1 MTIIEKFKIFQS
13 FLSPIQKRKYRFII
27 LYLVF
32 QSFLE
37 VIGVGMVIPILSLVL
52 ETEQNYFF
60 SFFGID
66 ENKLGFTKEKIIL
79 FTVSLIFLF
88 FIFKSF
94 FLYLSSKSIYKF
106 AFEVQIELKKKIFK
120 NYINMDYEKYL
131 KNKSSRLISNISTN
145 VPLITQ
151 YFSIPILTL
160 AAEGLILIFIL
171 IFLLLFEPKG
181 FLVLAICLAASLLLT
196 YKTVSKKLK
205 DMGTI
210 KEDYEN
216 KLVKII
222 QNGIGSIKVTKLYDL
237 EKKYEYEFNELNK
250 PLGNF
255 QAITYVFQ
263 NIPRFVLE
271 LIGFI
276 AISLLILILFKS
288 GTTNTEIIT
297 VVGIFAAAGFKII
310 PSVNRIIFSLQGIRF
325 SHSVLET
332 MKNILNDL
340 NKLNHSEKN
349 IHQEEKID
357 FQSSLEFKNIF
368 FKYPGSEKL
377 VMNNFNFLINKNKKI
392 GIFGPSGSGKT
403 TFLDLLIGLLAPS
416 KGMILADGMKV
427 NLNSKIW
434 RNRVSYVPQFNYLI
448 DDTLINNIAFGQ
460 DEKNIDKKLVE
471 DLLNL
476 TMLKQEIVDKNPKKM
491 DMIVGERGINLSGGQ
506 IQRVGIARA
515 LYKKPQIL
523 ILDEPTSSLDNE
535 NERLIIENI
544 CKMENITLIIVSHR
558 ESSLNNCDELYKFE
572 NGKIIKYEKN

>member
-1 MTIIEKFKIFQS
+1 MTIIEKFKIFKS
-13 FLSPIQKRKYRFII
+13 FLSPKQKRKYRLIVF
-27 LYLVF
+27 YLVF

-60 SFFGID
+60 LFLGINENNLSF
-66 ENKLGFTKEKIIL
+66 NKDKIIL
-79 FTVSLIFLF
+79 LTVSIIFLF

-94 FLYLSSKSIYKF
+94 FLYLSSKSIYNF
-106 AFEVQIELKKKIFK
+106 AFEVQIELKNKIFK
-120 NYINMDYEKYL
+120 NYINMSYEEYL

-171 IFLLLFEPKG
+171 TFLLLFEPKG
-181 FLVLAICLAASLLLT
+181 FIILAICLTASLLLT
-196 YKTVSKKLK
+196 YKVISKKLK
-205 DMGTI
+205 NMGTI

-216 KLVKII
+216 KLIKII

-237 EKKYEYEFNELNK
+237 EKRYEEQFDKINQ
-250 PLGNF
+250 PLGGF

-288 GTTNTEIIT
+288 GTTNAEIIT

-325 SHSVLET
+325 SHSVLGT
-332 MKNILNDL
+332 MKKILENLSIVTSDKKLDL
-340 NKLNHSEKN
+340 KEQIN
-349 IHQEEKID
+349 
-357 FQSSLEFKNIF
+357 FQQNLEFKNIS
-368 FKYPGSEKL
+368 FKYPGTENL
-377 VMNNFNFLINKNKKI
+377 VINNFNFLLKKNKKI

-403 TFLDLLIGLLAPS
+403 TFLDLLIGLLTPQN
-416 KGMILADGMKV
+416 GIILADGV
-427 NLNSKIW
+427 QANLNSKSW
-434 RNRVSYVPQFNYLI
+434 RSKISYVPQFNYLV
-448 DDTLINNIAFGQ
+448 DDKLINNVAFGQ

-471 DLLNL
+471 ELLNL

-491 DMIVGERGINLSGGQ
+491 DLIVGERGINLSGGQ

-515 LYKKPQIL
+515 LYKKPEIL

-535 NERLIIENI
+535 NEKMIIENI
-544 CKMENITLIIVSHR
+544 SKMNNITLIIVSHR

-572 NGKIIKYEKN
+572 NGKLKKYEKK

>member
-1 MTIIEKFKIFQS
+1 MTLIEKFKIFKS
-13 FLSPIQKRKYRFII
+13 FLSPKQKRKYRLIVF
-27 LYLVF
+27 YLVF

-60 SFFGID
+60 SFLGIN
-66 ENKLGFTKEKIIL
+66 ENNLGFTKDKIIL
-79 FTVSLIFLF
+79 LTVSIIFLF

-94 FLYLSSKSIYKF
+94 FLYQSSKSIYKF
-106 AFEVQIELKKKIFK
+106 AFEVQIELKNKIFK
-120 NYINMDYEKYL
+120 NYINMSYEEYL

-181 FLVLAICLAASLLLT
+181 FIILAVCLTASFLLT
-196 YKTVSKKLK
+196 YKIISKKLK
-205 DMGTI
+205 NMGTI
-210 KEDYEN
+210 KEEYEN

-237 EKKYEYEFNELNK
+237 EKRYEEQFDKINQ

-276 AISLLILILFKS
+276 AISLLILILLKS
-288 GTTNTEIIT
+288 ESTNAELIT

-332 MKNILNDL
+332 MKKILGNLSIDTSDK
-340 NKLNHSEKN
+340 KLDYKK
-349 IHQEEKID
+349 KIN
-357 FQSSLEFKNIF
+357 FQQNLEFKNIS
-368 FKYPGSEKL
+368 FKYPGTENL
-377 VMNNFNFLINKNKKI
+377 IINNFNFLLKKNKKI

-403 TFLDLLIGLLAPS
+403 TFLDLLIGLLTPQN
-416 KGMILADGMKV
+416 GIILADGV
-427 NLNSKIW
+427 QANLNSKSW
-434 RNRVSYVPQFNYLI
+434 RNKISYVPQFNYLV
-448 DDTLINNIAFGQ
+448 DDKLINNIAFGQ

-471 DLLNL
+471 ELLNL

-491 DMIVGERGINLSGGQ
+491 DLIVGERGINLSGGQ

-515 LYKKPQIL
+515 LYKKPEIL
-523 ILDEPTSSLDNE
+523 ILDEPTSSLDAE
-535 NERLIIENI
+535 NEKMIIENI
-544 CKMENITLIIVSHR
+544 SKMNNITLIIVSHR

-572 NGKIIKYEKN
+572 NGKLKKYEKN

>member
-1 MTIIEKFKIFQS
+1 MTLIEKFRIFQS
-13 FLSPIQKRKYRFII
+13 FLSPKQKRKYRLIVF
-27 LYLVF
+27 YLVF

-60 SFFGID
+60 SFLGID
-66 ENKLGFTKEKIIL
+66 ENNLGFTKDKIIF
-79 FTVSLIFLF
+79 FTVSIIFLF

-94 FLYLSSKSIYKF
+94 FLYQSSKSIYKF
-106 AFEVQIELKKKIFK
+106 AFEVQIELKNKIFK
-120 NYINMDYEKYL
+120 NYINMSYEEYL

-171 IFLLLFEPKG
+171 TFLLLFEAKG
-181 FLVLAICLAASLLLT
+181 FIILAVCLTASLLLT
-196 YKTVSKKLK
+196 YKTISKKLK
-205 DMGTI
+205 NMGTI

-237 EKKYEYEFNELNK
+237 EKRYEEQFYKINQ

-332 MKNILNDL
+332 MKKILDNLSVVTLDKKLDL
-340 NKLNHSEKN
+340 K
-349 IHQEEKID
+349 EKIN
-357 FQSSLEFKNIF
+357 FQQDLEFKNIS
-368 FKYPGSEKL
+368 FKYPGTENL
-377 VMNNFNFLINKNKKI
+377 VINNFNFLLKKNKKI

-403 TFLDLLIGLLAPS
+403 TFLDLLIGLLTPQN
-416 KGMILADGMKV
+416 GTILADGVKA
-427 NLNSKIW
+427 NLNSKSW
-434 RNRVSYVPQFNYLI
+434 RSKISYVPQFNYLV
-448 DDTLINNIAFGQ
+448 DDKLINNIAFGQ
-460 DEKNIDKKLVE
+460 DEKNIDKKFVE
-471 DLLNL
+471 ELLNL
-476 TMLKQEIVDKNPKKM
+476 TMLKQEIVDKNPNKM
-491 DMIVGERGINLSGGQ
+491 DLIVGERGINLSGGQ

-515 LYKKPQIL
+515 LYKKPEIL

-544 CKMENITLIIVSHR
+544 SKMNNITLIIVSHR

-572 NGKIIKYEKN
+572 NGKLEKYEKN

>member
-1 MTIIEKFKIFQS
+1 MTLIEKFRIFKS
-13 FLSPIQKRKYRFII
+13 FLSPKQKRKYRLIVF
-27 LYLVF
+27 YLVF

-52 ETEQNYFF
+52 ETDQNYFF
-60 SFFGID
+60 SFLGIN
-66 ENKLGFTKEKIIL
+66 ENNLGFTKDKIIL
-79 FTVSLIFLF
+79 LTVSIIFLF

-106 AFEVQIELKKKIFK
+106 AFQVQIELKNKIFK
-120 NYINMDYEKYL
+120 NYINMNYEEYL

-171 IFLLLFEPKG
+171 TFLLLFEPKG
-181 FLVLAICLAASLLLT
+181 FIILAVCLTASLLLT
-196 YKTVSKKLK
+196 YKTISKKLK
-205 DMGTI
+205 NMGTI

-237 EKKYEYEFNELNK
+237 EKRYEEQFEKINQ

-276 AISLLILILFKS
+276 AISLLILILIKS
-288 GTTNTEIIT
+288 ETANAEIIT

-332 MKNILNDL
+332 MKKILDNLSIVTSDEKVDL
-340 NKLNHSEKN
+340 KK
-349 IHQEEKID
+349 KIN
-357 FQSSLEFKNIF
+357 FQQNLEFKNIS
-368 FKYPGSEKL
+368 FKYPGTESL
-377 VMNNFNFLINKNKKI
+377 VINNFNFLLKKNKRI

-403 TFLDLLIGLLAPS
+403 TFLDLLIGLLTPQN
-416 KGMILADGMKV
+416 GIILADGV
-427 NLNSKIW
+427 QANLNSKSW
-434 RNRVSYVPQFNYLI
+434 RNKISYVPQFNYLV
-448 DDTLINNIAFGQ
+448 DDKLINNIAFGQ

-471 DLLNL
+471 ELLNL

-491 DMIVGERGINLSGGQ
+491 DLIVGERGINLSGGQ

-515 LYKKPQIL
+515 LYKKPEIL
-523 ILDEPTSSLDNE
+523 ILDEPTSSLDAE
-535 NERLIIENI
+535 NEKMIIENI
-544 CKMENITLIIVSHR
+544 SKMNNITLIIVSHR
-558 ESSLNNCDELYKFE
+558 ESSLNNCDEIYKFE
-572 NGKIIKYEKN
+572 NGKLKKYEKN

>member
-1 MTIIEKFKIFQS
+1 MTLIEKFRIFQS
-13 FLSPIQKRKYRFII
+13 FLSPKQKRKYRLIVF
-27 LYLVF
+27 YLVF

-60 SFFGID
+60 SFLGIN
-66 ENKLGFTKEKIIL
+66 ENNLSFTKDKIIL
-79 FTVSLIFLF
+79 LTVSIIFLF

-106 AFEVQIELKKKIFK
+106 AFEVQIELKNKIFK
-120 NYINMDYEKYL
+120 NYINMSYEEYL

-171 IFLLLFEPKG
+171 TFLLLFEPKG
-181 FLVLAICLAASLLLT
+181 FIILAVCLTASLLLT
-196 YKTVSKKLK
+196 YKTLSKKLK

-237 EKKYEYEFNELNK
+237 EKRYEEQFDKINQ
-250 PLGNF
+250 PLGGF

-288 GTTNTEIIT
+288 GTTNAEIIT

-332 MKNILNDL
+332 MKKILENLSIVTSDKKLDL
-340 NKLNHSEKN
+340 KEQIN
-349 IHQEEKID
+349 
-357 FQSSLEFKNIF
+357 FQQNLEFKNIS
-368 FKYPGSEKL
+368 FKYPGTENL
-377 VMNNFNFLINKNKKI
+377 VINNFNFILKKNKKI

-403 TFLDLLIGLLAPS
+403 TFLDLLIGLLTPQN
-416 KGMILADGMKV
+416 GIILADGV
-427 NLNSKIW
+427 QANLNSKSW
-434 RNRVSYVPQFNYLI
+434 RSKISYVPQFNYLV
-448 DDTLINNIAFGQ
+448 DDKLINNIAFGQ
-460 DEKNIDKKLVE
+460 DEKNIDKKLVDE
-471 DLLNL
+471 LLNL

-491 DMIVGERGINLSGGQ
+491 DLIVGERGINLSGGQ

-515 LYKKPQIL
+515 LYKKPEIL

-535 NERLIIENI
+535 NEKMIIENI
-544 CKMENITLIIVSHR
+544 SKMNNITLIIVSHR

-572 NGKIIKYEKN
+572 NGKLKKYEKK

>member
-1 MTIIEKFKIFQS
+1 MTLIEKFKIFQS
-13 FLSPIQKRKYRFII
+13 FLTTKQKRKYRLIVF
-27 LYLVF
+27 YLVF

-60 SFFGID
+60 SFLGID
-66 ENKLGFTKEKIIL
+66 ENNLGFTKDKIIF
-79 FTVSLIFLF
+79 FTVSIIFLF

-94 FLYLSSKSIYKF
+94 FLYQSSKSIYKF
-106 AFEVQIELKKKIFK
+106 AFDVQIELKNKIFK
-120 NYINMDYEKYL
+120 NYINMSYEEYL

-145 VPLITQ
+145 IPLITQ

-171 IFLLLFEPKG
+171 TFLLLFEPKG
-181 FLVLAICLAASLLLT
+181 FIILAVCLTASLLLT
-196 YKTVSKKLK
+196 YKTISKKLK
-205 DMGTI
+205 NMGTI

-237 EKKYEYEFNELNK
+237 EKRYEEQFYKINQ

-288 GTTNTEIIT
+288 GTTNAEIIT

-332 MKNILNDL
+332 MKKILDNLSVVTLDKKLDL
-340 NKLNHSEKN
+340 K
-349 IHQEEKID
+349 EKIN
-357 FQSSLEFKNIF
+357 FQQDLEFKNIS
-368 FKYPGSEKL
+368 FKYPDTENQ
-377 VMNNFNFLINKNKKI
+377 VINNFNFLLKKNKKI

-403 TFLDLLIGLLAPS
+403 TFLDLLIGLLTPQN
-416 KGMILADGMKV
+416 GTILADGVKA
-427 NLNSKIW
+427 NLNSKSW
-434 RNRVSYVPQFNYLI
+434 RSKISYVPQFNYLV
-448 DDTLINNIAFGQ
+448 DDKLINNIAFGQ
-460 DEKNIDKKLVE
+460 DEKNIDKKFVE
-471 DLLNL
+471 ELLNL

-491 DMIVGERGINLSGGQ
+491 DLIVGERGINLSGGQ

-515 LYKKPQIL
+515 LYKKPEIL

-535 NERLIIENI
+535 NERLIVENI
-544 CKMENITLIIVSHR
+544 SKMNNITLIIVSHR

-572 NGKIIKYEKN
+572 NGKLEKYEKN